1 MYVFIC
7 YIYRLKIYI
16 LKRYDMPD
24 LLSKKTPWHSWNV
37 KGFFRQNIC
46 RKRHEQSQLRFD
58 RNGQIR
64 TMTNI
69 KTLTREIIVS
79 ETSQILQIY
88 LLFKNRNAEKRLH
101 AFARIEGSWK
111 KTIITGNCNVPFNT
125 VLKFAYLKVHTVLA
139 IIGIFC
145 GLVTLLFFFLVTRQ
159 KEN

>member
-1 MYVFIC
+1 M
-7 YIYRLKIYI
+7 
-16 LKRYDMPD
+16 
-24 LLSKKTPWHSWNV
+24 
-37 KGFFRQNIC
+37 IC
-46 RKRHEQSQLRFD
+46 RSNLVKRRLDTHEIWKYFSNKTCVGNVMNSRHSVLTEIGQLERWLISKLLLE
-58 RNGQIR
+58 G
-64 TMTNI
+64 
-69 KTLTREIIVS
+69 LALREIIVS

-145 GLVTLLFFFLVTRQ
+145 GPVTLLFVSLVSRQ
-159 KEN
+159 KVNWSR